1 MRLEEDN
8 GSAVPPT
15 EDDLDKFVSK
25 NAEIKTSTFVKV
37 KENINLAQAKQQ
49 DQYFKRK
56 NKGFKS
62 FNLKPKDVVY
72 KRNLKNIQRKGG
84 KMDPLWLGPYQILDI
99 DNNRRVKLM
108 DIKTKKPLKAL
119 CAWEQLKPV
128 RYSELHNQ
136 VEIIQNDN
144 LQKEVDLKEE
154 LNDNITDIEVDNQS
168 DSEVLNHSMGSYPS
182 SEARFSNL
190 VGSTDWVS
198 SDEVDD
204 VHQLIKKE
212 VEFAGLQSTLVF
224 SNPRCHYMIKPA
236 PCDTPFMQILN
247 KGGNHWIVIS
257 NIMTDSNVVEVY
269 DSGYNSWQYTAEHT
283 ALLNLQMSCL
293 LKTESEFIDVRF
305 ADVQQQTDGHNC
317 GFFSFAFCASL
328 LKNEDPRKINY
339 FTEYLRPHMSACI
352 HNGSIS
358 KFPSENSERKHSG
371 YFCEYRLDI
380 HCICRLPARNNMII
394 CKSCFKQFH
403 SDCIKFSSTG
413 IYYLFILFKQNTAT
427 FLILSQVYEI
437 TL

>member
-1 MRLEEDN
+1 MRLEEDD

-15 EDDLDKFVSK
+15 EEDLDQFVTD
-25 NAEIKTSTFVKV
+25 NAELKKSTFEKV
-37 KENINLAQAKQQ
+37 KENMSHAQCRQQ
-49 DQYFKRK
+49 EQYYKRR

-62 FNLKPKDVVY
+62 FDLKPNDVVY

-99 DNNRRVKLM
+99 DSNRRVQLM
-108 DIKTKKPLKAL
+108 DIKTKRPLKAR

-144 LQKEVDLKEE
+144 LQTVEE
-154 LNDNITDIEVDNQS
+154 LNDNITDIEVD
-168 DSEVLNHSMGSYPS
+168 DCEVVNNSMGYPS
-182 SEARFSNL
+182 SEARFRNL
-190 VGSTDWVS
+190 AGSTAWVS

-212 VEFAGLQSTLVF
+212 VEFAGLQSTLLF

-236 PCDTPFMQILN
+236 PCDKPFIQILN
-247 KGGNHWIVIS
+247 KGGNHWIVVS
-257 NIMTDSNVVEVY
+257 NSMTDSNVVEVY
-269 DSGYNSWQYTAEHT
+269 DSGYQLWPYTAEHT
-283 ALLNLQMSCL
+283 ALLNLQISCL
-293 LKTESEFIDVRF
+293 LKTESEFINVRF

-328 LKNEDPRKINY
+328 IKDEDPRKINY

-352 HNGSIS
+352 RNGLIS
-358 KFPSENSERKHSG
+358 KFPSESSERKHVG

-380 HCICRLPARNNMII
+380 HCICRLPARNNMIV

-413 IYYLFILFKQNTAT
+413 IYYLFI
-427 FLILSQVYEI
+427 FLTKFNLI
-437 TL
+437 TGL

>member
-119 CAWEQLKPV
+119 CACEQLKPE

-136 VEIIQNDN
+136 VEII
-144 LQKEVDLKEE
+144 
-154 LNDNITDIEVDNQS
+154 
-168 DSEVLNHSMGSYPS
+168 
-182 SEARFSNL
+182 
-190 VGSTDWVS
+190 
-198 SDEVDD
+198 
-204 VHQLIKKE
+204 
-212 VEFAGLQSTLVF
+212 
-224 SNPRCHYMIKPA
+224 
-236 PCDTPFMQILN
+236 
-247 KGGNHWIVIS
+247 
-257 NIMTDSNVVEVY
+257 
-269 DSGYNSWQYTAEHT
+269 
-283 ALLNLQMSCL
+283 
-293 LKTESEFIDVRF
+293 
-305 ADVQQQTDGHNC
+305 
-317 GFFSFAFCASL
+317 
-328 LKNEDPRKINY
+328 
-339 FTEYLRPHMSACI
+339 
-352 HNGSIS
+352 
-358 KFPSENSERKHSG
+358 
-371 YFCEYRLDI
+371 
-380 HCICRLPARNNMII
+380 
-394 CKSCFKQFH
+394 
-403 SDCIKFSSTG
+403 
-413 IYYLFILFKQNTAT
+413 
-427 FLILSQVYEI
+427 
-437 TL
+437 